1 MANTISDELNR
12 LIQAKAGIKSALEE
26 KGLTIGDSSTL
37 DEFPGLIQEM
47 KVGFSDT
54 STLIDLIEGDIQ
66 ELVIPEGTTKIGQ
79 SAFQNRKNLTN
90 ITIPSNISNIGMY
103 AFAGCTALHSLDLP
117 AACTTIYN
125 GLVKDC
131 VQLEK
136 FVIKSGV
143 TAIWN
148 EAFYNVSTGMS
159 MAMLPTTPPTLYQTG
174 NYIFGGS
181 WPIYVKNSVV
191 ETYKNA
197 GGNWN
202 DVSTRITPLAAID
215 YDDTTYTVTASG
227 RDNVELYIDSSL
239 CDSSVYTF
247 DSTTQT
253 GNHTVMVKS
262 VDPSLGVLDEVSQE
276 ILIEASTPKLGAPSI
291 NIGQDRTEYFGEIT
305 STDANADTIYYKIND
320 GDWETVTG
328 NTANIANGEISYG
341 DIVYAYAVDSTG
353 TYANSDTVSAT
364 VGE

>member
-1 MANTISDELNR
+1 MAQNTISDELNR

-47 KVGFSDT
+47 QTGGGSDT
-54 STLIDLIEGDIQ
+54 STLIDLIEGDL
-66 ELVIPEGTTKIGQ
+66 ETLVIPEGTTKIGQ
-79 SAFQNRKNLTN
+79 SAFQNRKQLSS
-90 ITIPSNISNIGMY
+90 ITIPSNISNIGMN
-103 AFAGCTALHSLDLP
+103 AFAGCTALHNLDLP
-117 AACTTIYN
+117 AACITIYN

-181 WPIYVKNSVV
+181 WPIYVKNTVV

-202 DVSTRITPLAAID
+202 NVSTRITPLVSMS
-215 YDDTTYTVTASG
+215 YDSQTYTVTASG
-227 RDNVELYIDSSL
+227 RDNVELYVDASL
-239 CDSSVYTF
+239 CNSSVYTF
-247 DSTTQT
+247 TPGTEDSSHVIT
-253 GNHTVMVKS
+253 VKS

-276 ILIEASTPKLGAPSI
+276 I
-291 NIGQDRTEYFGEIT
+291 
-305 STDANADTIYYKIND
+305 TI
-320 GDWETVTG
+320 
-328 NTANIANGEISYG
+328 
-341 DIVYAYAVDSTG
+341 
-353 TYANSDTVSAT
+353 
-364 VGE
+364 